1 MNLQARRIL
10 LVEDEAKL
18 AAVLKDYLQAE
29 GAEVEWQADGLR
41 VVSSVRSRVPDLIL
55 LDLMLPG
62 RDGLSL
68 CRELRGFSCVP
79 IIMLTARVEEM
90 DRLLGLDL
98 GADDYICKPFSP
110 REVVARVRSVLRRA
124 NPATS
129 ADIGTE
135 LEPLKLDD
143 ARFTAEWFGQRLE
156 LTPVEYRL
164 LRALHARPG
173 VVHSRAQIVA
183 HLYEDHR
190 VVSDRT
196 VDSHV
201 RNLRRKLQAVRPDID
216 PLVAVYGLGYKFEL
230 TAAAAS

>member
-1 MNLQARRIL
+1 MSLQGRHVLI
-10 LVEDEAKL
+10 VEDEAKL
-18 AAVLKDYLQAE
+18 AHVLRDYLQAD
-29 GAEVEWQADGLR
+29 GASVSWMADGNQ
-41 VVSSVRSRVPDLIL
+41 VVSSVRQQAPDLIL

-68 CRELRGFSCVP
+68 CREIRSFSEVP

-110 REVVARVRSVLRRA
+110 REVVARVRTVLRRSG
-124 NPATS
+124 PGPTS
-129 ADIGTE
+129 SSEAQV
-135 LEPLKLDD
+135 LQLDE
-143 ARFTAEWFGQRLE
+143 ARFVAQWFGQRLD
-156 LTPVEYRL
+156 LTPVEFRL
-164 LRALHARPG
+164 LRALSQRPG
-173 VVHSRAQIVA
+173 IVHGRAQIVA

-201 RNLRRKLQAVRPDID
+201 RNLRRKLQAVQPDCD
-216 PLVAVYGLGYKFEL
+216 PLVAVYGLGYKFQMPGE
-230 TAAAAS
+230 T